1 MSEWMNEWMD
11 GWMNEWM
18 DGWTNEWMD
27 GWMNKW
33 MDGWDGW
40 MNKWMDGEWMNKWM
54 SGWMINYF
62 IELVSNSTAASSWSG
77 GRGGGGRGAWGI
89 MESLRPLVPDGCDES
104 TKLRIYSNSY
114 LYYNFGPRDFRTHT
128 QQDSP
133 LFLRKNETVSNCLSS
148 RAVSSALSGREHW
161 SHLFI
166 WHTSSAIPALP
177 YIKTYI
183 NTLHNNQT
191 WVQLQCNV
199 IYYY

>member
-128 QQDSP
+128 TRLTP
-133 LFLRKNETVSNCLSS
+133 
-148 RAVSSALSGREHW
+148 
-161 SHLFI
+161 
-166 WHTSSAIPALP
+166 IPE
-177 YIKTYI
+177 KE
-183 NTLHNNQT
+183 
-191 WVQLQCNV
+191 WDCVQLSEFQSSLKCIEWEGTLVPSIHMTHLLCYSSTTIHQNLHQY
-199 IYYY
+199 IT